1 MLKKEYRTYLRYRV
15 YLLAQLA
22 KANKDVVGQHDLT
35 CNYQEGQINGLAI
48 ALEEHD
54 RLFRA
59 GQPA

>member
-1 MLKKEYRTYLRYRV
+1 MLKKEYRIYLQYRI

-22 KANKDVVGQHDLT
+22 QANKSVMGVHDRSRNYKKGQADALT
-35 CNYQEGQINGLAI
+35 I